1 MLLQFLYQIG
11 DKGSTLF
18 SNKRSVFCKKICEYK
33 IFLIPLQP
41 KKHKIE
47 CIMVEDRRE
56 KILLKAIELYMTEGY
71 ANVSITDL
79 QAALNMGRGTLY
91 YYFKDKEELFQ
102 EAVSMYLIQPKQ
114 RALSRVKDTDTIP
127 EMIDTML
134 YYINQLQEIYNQ
146 VENKNI
152 NISNVVTVMYT
163 AYSRFPEL
171 HKKARKLY
179 EHELSL
185 WVQAIKNSMRAGAIR
200 GDVPIETTALMFL
213 HIKDGW
219 DPGRTSVPINFDI
232 FPQQYNYLYELIKKQ
247 NS

>member
-1 MLLQFLYQIG
+1 
-11 DKGSTLF
+11 
-18 SNKRSVFCKKICEYK
+18 
-33 IFLIPLQP
+33 
-41 KKHKIE
+41 
-47 CIMVEDRRE
+47 MVEDRRE
-56 KILLKAIELYMTEGY
+56 KILLKAIELYMIEGY

-114 RALSRVKDTDTIP
+114 RALNRVKDTDAIP
-127 EMIDTML
+127 EMIEAML
-134 YYINQLQEIYNQ
+134 YYINQLQEIYKQ

-213 HIKDGW
+213 HI
-219 DPGRTSVPINFDI
+219 
-232 FPQQYNYLYELIKKQ
+232 
-247 NS
+247 NSFSYHTDSSPP